1 MRAVVTNTIM
11 TGLAEKKALARV
23 VVQALGFKG

>member
-1 MRAVVTNTIM
+1 MRVVVANTIM

-23 VVQALGFKG
+23 VVQALGFKR